1 VPLLEEVL
9 CILIKP
15 RIFNPLSARVKK
27 RRSLGKESLR

>member
-15 RIFNPLSARVKK
+15 RIFNPLARVKK
-27 RRSLGKESLR
+27 RRSLEKESLR